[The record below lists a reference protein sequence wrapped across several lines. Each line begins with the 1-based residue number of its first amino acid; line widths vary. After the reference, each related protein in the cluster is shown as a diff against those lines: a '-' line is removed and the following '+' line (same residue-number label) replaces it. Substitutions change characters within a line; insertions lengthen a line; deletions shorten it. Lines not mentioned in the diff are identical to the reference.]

1 MYIETFKL
9 FIAKIIFEDSI
20 IKRPLLNSLFQIASV
35 DEKPGVK
42 REITMLENEVYE
54 WQVKIYE
61 LHMQILDEEERLAKT
76 QREAITR
83 DIQGK
88 LK

>member
-1 MYIETFKL
+1 MYNETFKL
-9 FIAKIIFEDSI
+9 FIEKIIFEDSI

-42 REITMLENEVYE
+42 REITMLENEVFE

-76 QREAITR
+76 QSEAITR